1 MEQKW
6 YRDQILGIYRIE
18 AHRRFRASSVRV
30 KAVLLVDVGVVMNA
44 IGSCGR
50 NKFVDAH
57 GNTANSEIIISSN
70 LR

>member
-1 MEQKW
+1 MKLTAGFE
-6 YRDQILGIYRIE
+6 LN
-18 AHRRFRASSVRV
+18 VRV

-50 NKFVDAH
+50 TKFVDAH